1 MSAKSQFRH
10 FRPSLSVLDR
20 EINDHSTQNS
30 STLMRKLAN
39 RPTSCSNLTIQKL
52 SNSVACEIPN
62 AQFEAFLRAQQAQIL
77 AQDQQ
82 IKQIKTDHI
91 STSQLSSSQLQSP
104 ASQMHAAQM
113 QKTLM
118 QFRLNQLELQTQ
130 LQFYYNKSVE
140 LQSALSKSER
150 QLQDVMNNSDLHF
163 KEQLELRDIE
173 QEKMIC
179 NLNALQMKYLELK
192 RQTEADQYEF
202 TENQMQA
209 RQLKVKTI
217 ELQEKQIMDQTAL
230 QTKENIINK
239 LNSQIY
245 EKDNQITALRRTND
259 DQAQKIKELKAQ
271 LENAKKNSTVDQKQ
285 SVIQLNPQENRNS
298 ADFTHKCEL
307 LSEPAKIEP
316 KPQQDVKSSVSST
329 QPKLQKEAQNSSKNS
344 IQEKNSF
351 DNKNAQPKE
360 DSFDEP
366 TTQQQK
372 VDSLPLQNAKEDSF
386 DEEPQK
392 IEEQNDSFDEPEIK
406 LEQIQPQNVIQTIQK
421 EDSFDDEEPKD
432 KKEPIP
438 TKQIQNEKEQIQKE
452 DSFDEPETVQKDS
465 FDDEPVQNTMNKE
478 VENAP
483 KEVPAPISIV
493 KQELM
498 QKEVK
503 RDSFDSFDEQENIQ
517 EEAPMPKL
525 GGISGQKTI
534 KEIVGDSFDSDVQV
548 ENEANEPVQNNNEND
563 DFFDDEEEEED
574 KKRVQSKNGAEIQQ
588 MKEKMKQ
595 KDNFQLDG
603 SEEDELNMQQAMA
616 AVQGEFAKLGGK
628 GQFADQKFGQ

>member
-179 NLNALQMKYLELK
+179 NLNALQMKYFELK

-271 LENAKKNSTVDQKQ
+271 LENANKNSTVDQKQ

-316 KPQQDVKSSVSST
+316 KPQQDVKSSST
-329 QPKLQKEAQNSSKNS
+329 QPKLSTEAQNSSKNS

-351 DNKNAQPKE
+351 DNKNK
-360 DSFDEP
+360 DSFDAP
-366 TTQQQK
+366 STQQQK
-372 VDSLPLQNAKEDSF
+372 VDTLPLQNAKEDSF

-392 IEEQNDSFDEPEIK
+392 IDENDSFDQPEPDIK
-406 LEQIQPQNVIQTIQK
+406 QEPQNEIQTVQK
-421 EDSFDDEEPKD
+421 EDSFDEEPKD

-438 TKQIQNEKEQIQKE
+438 TKQIEIQKE

-483 KEVPAPISIV
+483 KTAQKEVPAPISIV
-493 KQELM
+493 KQEQM

-503 RDSFDSFDEQENIQ
+503 RDSFDSFDDEKETKQ
-517 EEAPMPKL
+517 EEAPKL

-563 DFFDDEEEEED
+563 DFFDDEEEED

-616 AVQGEFAKLGGK
+616 AVQGEFAKLGRK